1 MRIAS
6 KISRQFKR
14 ISSLFHRRAASTRR
28 KKSQNGSGSRFWLWA
43 ATAIV
48 VLPLA
53 LHAGQSGASLVQ
65 AVNSGS
71 APGLILDYIYGYA
84 PVALEATR
92 AIQTAVPDNTKQGQ
106 APINQF
112 AYQKTLSTPN
122 DTLIVR
128 PNADTLY
135 TTAWL
140 DLAAEPIIL
149 HVPDTAGRYYLIP
162 MLDAYS
168 NEFASVGS
176 RTTGTSAGDYAIVGP
191 LWQGPI
197 PSPVT
202 GVIHAPTDTV
212 WMIGRTL
219 VNGPADLRNAVAVA
233 TQYNLIPFSAYPEF
247 LQTGSYTPPTN
258 VPFTPIN
265 PDFFAFPVT
274 NSQGFSEPKFFD
286 VLSTYVAANPPSQE
300 PLLASA
306 LVQDGFIHQNQLN
319 SAVVSEANLAMDF
332 ELLATATKENGWSFH
347 LNAGN
352 YGTKYLLRAA
362 IAKLGLGANLPAD
375 AVYMSA
381 DQDVSGAAL
390 TGTNSYVIHFA
401 PGQTPPEQGFWSITA
416 YGPDGFFVNNSINR
430 YAVGSQTGLVK
441 NADGSL
447 DILLQNTQPQ
457 TMQSNWLPVPPTATD
472 SDPSFNLTL
481 RIFWPEQSVLD
492 GTWTPPTLSR
502 TEAPLP

>member
-1 MRIAS
+1 MGIAS
-6 KISRQFKR
+6 KIGRHFKQ
-14 ISSLFHRRAASTRR
+14 IASLFHRRAASTRR
-28 KKSQNGSGSRFWLWA
+28 KKSRDCAGNRFWLWA

-53 LHAGQSGASLVQ
+53 LHAGQNGASLAQ
-65 AVNSGS
+65 AIDRGS
-71 APGLILDYIYGYA
+71 APGLVLDYIYGYA
-84 PVALEATR
+84 AVALEATR

-112 AYQKTLSTPN
+112 AYQKALSTPN

-140 DLAAEPIIL
+140 DLAGEPIIL

-176 RTTGTSAGDYAIVGP
+176 RTTGTGAGNYAIVGP
-191 LWQGPI
+191 HWQGPI

-202 GVIHAPTDTV
+202 GVIHAPTNTV

-219 VNGPADLRNAVAVA
+219 VNGPADLQNALAVT
-233 TQYNLIPFSAYPEF
+233 TQYNLIPLSAYPGF

-274 NSQGFSEPKFFD
+274 NSQGFSEPEFFD
-286 VLSTYVAANPPSQE
+286 VLSTYAAANPPSQQ

-306 LVQDGFIHQNQLN
+306 LVQDGFIHQNQLS
-319 SAVVSEANLAMDF
+319 SAVVSEANF
-332 ELLATATKENGWSFH
+332 GH
-347 LNAGN
+347 
-352 YGTKYLLRAA
+352 
-362 IAKLGLGANLPAD
+362 
-375 AVYMSA
+375 
-381 DQDVSGAAL
+381 
-390 TGTNSYVIHFA
+390 
-401 PGQTPPEQGFWSITA
+401 GF
-416 YGPDGFFVNNSINR
+416 
-430 YAVGSQTGLVK
+430 
-441 NADGSL
+441 
-447 DILLQNTQPQ
+447 
-457 TMQSNWLPVPPTATD
+457 
-472 SDPSFNLTL
+472 
-481 RIFWPEQSVLD
+481 
-492 GTWTPPTLSR
+492 
-502 TEAPLP
+502 